1 LSRAEAT
8 AGAAVS
14 AITRLV
20 TGERSGTKVL
30 AGATRLLTEGLGAD
44 GCLLYR
50 VEDNDELVVTAIHPP
65 HPGGLPLLRLR
76 AGFGVIGRVAADQI
90 PAVLVDD
97 TPRNQVHRQLLG
109 LRAGERV
116 SRLCVP
122 ARSAQGRCRAVL
134 AVHNRSRRGFD
145 PAEVDLAQQVADL
158 VGLRMELDRVATSLA
173 TYEREWEGLVAVTVA
188 AQEAERRRVAG
199 DLHDGVTQAIASL
212 IFHLSA
218 VDLALTESDLEYAAA
233 QVRVARSVA
242 DLAFAETRSAISGL
256 HSPVL
261 DDLGLA
267 AGLAS
272 MARSV
277 PNLDVDVDAEDLDL
291 PEHIESAL
299 FRVAQE
305 ALQNVVKHARAGR
318 AGIRLA
324 RHGRSVVLRVSDDGR
339 GFPAPG
345 HLSSVPQGRAATP
358 RYGLSGMYERVHL
371 IGGHLSVSSTPGAGC
386 VVEVVVPD
394 LLD

>member
-1 LSRAEAT
+1 LTGVAT
-8 AGAAVS
+8 VS
-14 AITRLV
+14 AVTRLM
-20 TGERSGTKVL
+20 TGERSPALAL
-30 AGATRLLTEGLGAD
+30 AGAIRLLTEGLAAD
-44 GCLLYR
+44 GCLLYQ

-65 HPGGLPLLRLR
+65 HPGGGPLLRLR
-76 AGFGVIGRVAADQI
+76 GGFGVIGRVAADQI

-97 TPRNQVHRQLLG
+97 TPRNRVHRELLG
-109 LRAGERV
+109 LDAAQRV

-122 ARSAQGRCRAVL
+122 ARSAQGRCRVVL
-134 AVHNRSRRGFD
+134 AVHNRTRRQFD
-145 PAEVDLAQQVADL
+145 PAEVELAQQVADL
-158 VGLRMELDRVATSLA
+158 VGLRMELDRAATSLA

-218 VDLALTESDLEYAAA
+218 VDVALAESDLEYAAA
-233 QVRVARSVA
+233 QVQVARSVA

-272 MARSV
+272 MARNL
-277 PNLDVDVDAEDLDL
+277 PNLDVQVDAEDLDL
-291 PEHIESAL
+291 PDHIESAL

-305 ALQNVVKHARAGR
+305 ALQNVVKHAQAGR
-318 AGIRLA
+318 AGIHLA
-324 RHGRSVVLRVSDDGR
+324 RHGRSVVLRVTDDGL

-345 HLSSVPQGRAATP
+345 HLSSVPQGRAESP

-371 IGGHLSVSSTPGAGC
+371 IGGQLSVSSTPGDGC